1 MTYYQRTQDGLA
13 LELARAHVTRQIR
26 KHNLHQFLAGRV
38 CTLAIIID
46 HQEDLEFYER
56 ALTEIK
62 HYCAGPRSQRII
74 TINEKQA
81 QRQKRLKRPT
91 EEFSWARQTVFL
103 THNELSL
110 PEHVSATA
118 DYVVTIKTDV
128 SLCEAVAR
136 DFQQTKTEFSK
147 IDELRDVSLSRIVTF
162 ITQNWTEAEIRKKLH
177 QFTSATK
184 ISQET
189 RATDINLDNL
199 VGYGSAATWGKLLAS
214 DLGLYRAGQLPWSD
228 IDRGILISGPPGVG
242 KTLFARALAS
252 TCNVPFYAHSLAC
265 WQSQGS
271 LDDLLKAMRSAFE
284 EASKNAPAILFL
296 DELDSFGDRANLSGH
311 NANYGRQVINSLL
324 EQLDGVGNREGVFVI
339 AATNMPELID
349 PAITRAGRIE
359 HHVSI
364 TLPEPAEREGIL
376 RFHLGRD
383 LEGEDIFD
391 VAESLTEA
399 SGADIAKFVRQAR
412 HIARLEKRPLAL
424 SDLLRLKPATTPIQP
439 DDIYRIAVHEAG
451 HTVVAHALSDSLGM
465 MPVSVMINR
474 EVQRGTARLG
484 GVRMRDTEPKIVKLR
499 ENYEAEICS
508 YLGGLAAEHVILGT
522 HSDGGGGVAGS
533 DLSKATEIA
542 IRMEVS
548 FGLGENLTFWATH
561 DECKPDFV
569 KCNPRLQA
577 LVDKTLQSCFAKACE
592 IIEAKQDFLLSVSA
606 ILERNGE
613 IKEDE
618 LLTVLSGSGTDL
630 QPEQLRSNYIDNYPG
645 LSEH

>member
-1 MTYYQRTQDGLA
+1 MKYFQRTQDGLA

-26 KHNLHQFLAGRV
+26 KHGLHQFLAGRV

-56 ALTEIK
+56 ALTDIK

-74 TINEKQA
+74 TIDEKQA
-81 QRQKRLKRPT
+81 QRPKRPNRAT
-91 EEFSWARQTVFL
+91 DEFSWSRQTVFL
-103 THNELSL
+103 TYGTLSL
-110 PEHVSATA
+110 PEHVSATV
-118 DYVVTIKTDV
+118 DYVVPIKTDLP
-128 SLCEAVAR
+128 LCEAVAR
-136 DFQQTKTEFSK
+136 DTNHARFEFSK
-147 IDELRDVSLSRIVTF
+147 IDELRDVSLSRIATF
-162 ITQNWTEAEIRKKLH
+162 ITQNWTETEIRKKLH
-177 QFTSATK
+177 QFTCVTK
-184 ISQET
+184 ISQEP
-189 RATDINLDNL
+189 RATDINLANL
-199 VGYGSAATWGKLLAS
+199 VGYGSAAIWGKLLAS
-214 DLGLYRAGQLPWSD
+214 DLHLYRTGQLPWAD
-228 IDRGILISGPPGVG
+228 IDRGILLSGPPGVG
-242 KTLFARALAS
+242 KTMFARALAN
-252 TCNVPFYAHSLAC
+252 TCNLPLYPHSLAR

-296 DELDSFGDRANLSGH
+296 DEIDSFGNRANLSGH
-311 NANYGRQVINSLL
+311 NANYGRQVINGLL
-324 EQLDGVGNREGVFVI
+324 EHLDGVGNREGVFVI
-339 AATNMPELID
+339 AATNMPDLID
-349 PAITRAGRIE
+349 PAITRSGRIE

-383 LEGEDIFD
+383 LEGEDISD
-391 VAESLTEA
+391 VAENLTEA

-424 SDLLRLKPATTPIQP
+424 SDLLRLKPATTPLQP

-465 MPVSVMINR
+465 VPVSVMINR
-474 EVQRGTARLG
+474 EVQSGTARLG
-484 GVRMRDTEPKIVKLR
+484 GVKLRNTKPKIVKLR

-508 YLGGLAAEHVILGT
+508 YLGGLAAEHVILGA
-522 HSDGGGGVAGS
+522 HSDGGGGAIGS
-533 DLSKATEIA
+533 DLFKATEIA
-542 IRMEVS
+542 IRMEIS
-548 FGLGENLTFWATH
+548 FGLGENLSFWASH

-569 KCNPRLQA
+569 TCNPRLQA

-630 QPEQLRSNYIDNYPG
+630 QPERLRSNYIDNYPG

>member
-1 MTYYQRTQDGLA
+1 MKYFQRTQDGLA

-26 KHNLHQFLAGRV
+26 KHGLQQFLAGRV

-46 HQEDLEFYER
+46 HQEDMVFYER

-62 HYCAGPRSQRII
+62 HYCAGPRSQKII
-74 TINEKQA
+74 TIDEKQA

-91 EEFSWARQTVFL
+91 EEFSWARQTVVL

-136 DFQQTKTEFSK
+136 GFQHTKIEFSK
-147 IDELRDVSLSRIVTF
+147 IDELRDVPLSRIATF
-162 ITQNWTEAEIRKKLH
+162 ITHNWTETEIRKKLH
-177 QFTSATK
+177 QFTCVTK
-184 ISQET
+184 ISQES

-199 VGYGSAATWGKLLAS
+199 VGYGSAAIWGKLLAS
-214 DLGLYRAGQLPWSD
+214 DLHLYRTGQLPWAD
-228 IDRGILISGPPGVG
+228 IDRGILLSGPPGVG
-242 KTLFARALAS
+242 KTMFARALAN
-252 TCNVPFYAHSLAC
+252 TCNLRLYPHSLAR

-296 DELDSFGDRANLSGH
+296 DEIDSFGNRANLSGH
-311 NANYGRQVINSLL
+311 NANYGRQVINGLL
-324 EQLDGVGNREGVFVI
+324 EHLDGLSNREGVFVI
-339 AATNMPELID
+339 AATNMPDLID
-349 PAITRAGRIE
+349 PAITRSGRIE

-364 TLPEPAEREGIL
+364 TLPDTAERKGIL

-383 LEGEDIFD
+383 LEGEDISD

-424 SDLLRLKPATTPIQP
+424 FDLLRLKPATTPLQP

-451 HTVVAHALSDSLGM
+451 HIVVAHALSDSLGM
-465 MPVSVMINR
+465 VPVSVMINR
-474 EVQRGTARLG
+474 EVQRATARLG

-522 HSDGGGGVAGS
+522 HSDGGGGATGS
-533 DLSKATEIA
+533 DLAKATEIA
-542 IRMEVS
+542 IKMEAS
-548 FGLGENLTFWATH
+548 YGLGENLSFWSAHCDCRT
-561 DECKPDFV
+561 DWLKY
-569 KCNPRLQA
+569 NSQLRTI
-577 LVDKTLQSCFAKACE
+577 VDKTLRSCFFKACE
-592 IIEAKQDFLLSVSA
+592 IIEEKTSA
-606 ILERNGE
+606 ILLIVDQLERNGE
-613 IKEDE
+613 VDE
-618 LLTVLSGSGTDL
+618 KAILKSLSHPIDVRVENAGSVTNMKAG
-630 QPEQLRSNYIDNYPG
+630 
-645 LSEH
+645 

>member
-1 MTYYQRTQDGLA
+1 MTYFQRTQDGLA

-26 KHNLHQFLAGRV
+26 KHGLHQFLAGRV
-38 CTLAIIID
+38 CTLVIIID

-74 TINEKQA
+74 TIDEKQA

-110 PEHVSATA
+110 PEHVSATV
-118 DYVVTIKTDV
+118 DYVVTVKTDV
-128 SLCEAVAR
+128 SLCEAVTRDLNHAR
-136 DFQQTKTEFSK
+136 IELSK
-147 IDELRDVSLSRIVTF
+147 IDELHTVSLCRIASF
-162 ITQNWTEAEIRKKLH
+162 ITQNWTETEIRKKLH
-177 QFTSATK
+177 QFTCVTK
-184 ISQET
+184 ISPEY

-242 KTLFARALAS
+242 KTLFARALAN
-252 TCNVPFYAHSLAC
+252 TCNIPLYAHSLAR

-296 DELDSFGDRANLSGH
+296 DEIDSFGNRANLSGH
-311 NANYGRQVINSLL
+311 NANYGRQVINGLL
-324 EQLDGVGNREGVFVI
+324 EHLDGVSNREGVFVV
-339 AATNMPELID
+339 AATNMPDLID

-376 RFHLGRD
+376 RFHLGCD
-383 LEGEDIFD
+383 LEGEDISD

-424 SDLLRLKPATTPIQP
+424 SDLLRLKPATTPLQP
-439 DDIYRIAVHEAG
+439 DDIHRIAVHEAG
-451 HTVVAHALSDSLGM
+451 HVVVAHALSDSLGM
-465 MPVSVMINR
+465 VPVSVMINR
-474 EVQRGTARLG
+474 EVQNGNARLG
-484 GVRMRDTEPKIVKLR
+484 GVRMRNTKPKIVKLR
-499 ENYEAEICS
+499 ENYDAEICS

-522 HSDGGGGVAGS
+522 HSDGGGGVIGS
-533 DLSKATEIA
+533 DLSMATDIA

-548 FGLGENLTFWATH
+548 FGLGENLTFWSSH
-561 DECKPDFV
+561 DECKPDFL
-569 KCNPRLQA
+569 KHNMQLQA
-577 LVDKTLQSCFAKACE
+577 VVDKTLQSCFAKACKIVE
-592 IIEAKQDFLLSVSA
+592 DRQGSVVSVA
-606 ILERNGE
+606 TILERNSE
-613 IKEDE
+613 ISEVE
-618 LLTVLSGSGTDL
+618 LNKVLFHRDTLGDSDAL
-630 QPEQLRSNYIDNYPG
+630 Y
-645 LSEH
+645 

>member
-1 MTYYQRTQDGLA
+1 MTYFKRTQDGLA

-26 KHNLHQFLAGRV
+26 KHGLQQFLAGRV

-74 TINEKQA
+74 TIDEKQA
-81 QRQKRLKRPT
+81 HRQKRLKRPT
-91 EEFSWARQTVFL
+91 EEFSWARQTVIL
-103 THNELSL
+103 TYNTSSL
-110 PEHVSATA
+110 PAHVLATV
-118 DYVVTIKTDV
+118 DYVIPIKTDV

-136 DFQQTKTEFSK
+136 DFQHTKIELSK

-177 QFTSATK
+177 QFASFSS
-184 ISQET
+184 ISQECQ
-189 RATDINLDNL
+189 ATDINLDNL
-199 VGYGSAATWGKLLAS
+199 VGYGQAAVWGKLLAS
-214 DLGLYRAGQLPWSD
+214 DLRLYRAGQLSWSD

-242 KTLFARALAS
+242 KTLFARALAN
-252 TCNVPFYAHSLAC
+252 TCNIPLYAHSLAR

-284 EASKNAPAILFL
+284 EACKNAPAILFL
-296 DELDSFGDRANLSGH
+296 DEIDSFGNRANLSGH
-311 NANYGRQVINSLL
+311 NANYGRQVINGLL
-324 EQLDGVGNREGVFVI
+324 EHLDGVSNREGVFVI

-364 TLPEPAEREGIL
+364 TLPAPLERAGIL

-383 LEGEDIFD
+383 LEGEDISD

-424 SDLLRLKPATTPIQP
+424 SDLLRLKPATTPLQP

-451 HTVVAHALSDSLGM
+451 HTVVAHALLDSLGM

-474 EVQRGTARLG
+474 EVQRGIARLG
-484 GVRMRDTEPKIVKLR
+484 DVRLRNTEPKIVKLR

-508 YLGGLAAEHVILGT
+508 YLGGLAAEHVILGA

-542 IRMEVS
+542 IKMEVS

-592 IIEAKQDFLLSVSA
+592 IIESQRRSVSSVA
-606 ILERNGE
+606 ALLETYGE
-613 IKEDE
+613 INEEE
-618 LLTVLSGSGTDL
+618 LMKALFFE
-630 QPEQLRSNYIDNYPG
+630 PEAPASSIFHARG
-645 LSEH
+645 

>member
-1 MTYYQRTQDGLA
+1 MKYFQRTQDLLA
-13 LELARAHVTRQIR
+13 VELAQAHVTRQIR
-26 KHNLHQFLAGRV
+26 KHGLHEFLAGRV
-38 CTLAIIID
+38 CILAVIID

-74 TINEKQA
+74 TIDEKQA

-110 PEHVSATA
+110 PEYVSATV
-118 DYVVTIKTDV
+118 DYVVPIKTDV

-136 DFQQTKTEFSK
+136 GFQHTKIEFSK
-147 IDELRDVSLSRIVTF
+147 IDELHTVSLSRIASF
-162 ITQNWTEAEIRKKLH
+162 ITQNWTEPEIRKKLH
-177 QFTSATK
+177 QFTCVTK
-184 ISQET
+184 ISQES

-214 DLGLYRAGQLPWSD
+214 DLLLYRAGQLPWAD

-242 KTLFARALAS
+242 KTLFARALAN
-252 TCNVPFYAHSLAC
+252 TCNLPLYPHSLAR

-296 DELDSFGDRANLSGH
+296 DEIDSFGNRANLSGH
-311 NANYGRQVINSLL
+311 NANYGRQVINGLL
-324 EQLDGVGNREGVFVI
+324 EHLDGVINREGVFVI

-349 PAITRAGRIE
+349 PAITRSGRIE

-383 LEGEDIFD
+383 LEGEDISD
-391 VAESLTEA
+391 VVESLTGA

-412 HIARLEKRPLAL
+412 RMARLEKRPLAL
-424 SDLLRLKPATTPIQP
+424 SDLLRLKPATMPLQP
-439 DDIYRIAVHEAG
+439 HDVHRIAVHEAG
-451 HTVVAHALSDSLGM
+451 HAVVVHALSDSLGM
-465 MPVSVMINR
+465 VPVSVMINR
-474 EVQRGTARLG
+474 EVQSGTTRLG
-484 GVRMRDTEPKIVKLR
+484 GVGMRNTAPTIVKLR

-522 HSDGGGGVAGS
+522 HSDGGGGAVGS

-542 IRMEVS
+542 IKMVAS
-548 FGLGENLTFWATH
+548 FGLGENLSFWASH
-561 DECKPDFV
+561 DECRTDWLKY
-569 KCNPRLQA
+569 NSQIRTI
-577 LVDKTLQSCFAKACE
+577 VDSTLRSCFTKACK
-592 IIEAKQDFLLSVSA
+592 IIEERTSA
-606 ILERNGE
+606 ILLIVDQLERNGE
-613 IKEDE
+613 ADE
-618 LLTVLSGSGTDL
+618 KAILKTLNH
-630 QPEQLRSNYIDNYPG
+630 PIDVHGENAG
-645 LSEH
+645 AVTNLKAG

>member
-1 MTYYQRTQDGLA
+1 MTYFQRTQDGLA
-13 LELARAHVTRQIR
+13 LELARAHITRQIR
-26 KHNLHQFLAGRV
+26 NHGLHQFLAGRV

-62 HYCAGPRSQRII
+62 HYCAGPRSQKII
-74 TINEKQA
+74 TIDEKQA

-110 PEHVSATA
+110 PEHVSATV
-118 DYVVTIKTDV
+118 DYVVTVKTDV
-128 SLCEAVAR
+128 SLCEAVTRDLNHAR
-136 DFQQTKTEFSK
+136 IELSK
-147 IDELRDVSLSRIVTF
+147 IDELHTVSLCRIASF
-162 ITQNWTEAEIRKKLH
+162 ITQNWTETEIRKKLH
-177 QFTSATK
+177 QFTCVTK
-184 ISQET
+184 ISQES

-199 VGYGSAATWGKLLAS
+199 VGYGSAAIWGKLLAS
-214 DLGLYRAGQLPWSD
+214 DLHLYRTRQLPWAD
-228 IDRGILISGPPGVG
+228 IDRGILLSGPPGVG
-242 KTLFARALAS
+242 KTMFARALAN
-252 TCNVPFYAHSLAC
+252 TCNLPLYPHSLAR

-296 DELDSFGDRANLSGH
+296 DEIDSFGNRANLSGH

-383 LEGEDIFD
+383 LEGEDISD

-522 HSDGGGGVAGS
+522 HSDGGGGATGS

-548 FGLGENLTFWATH
+548 FGLGENLSFWGPH
-561 DECKPDFV
+561 EECGT
-569 KCNPRLQA
+569 A
-577 LVDKTLQSCFAKACE
+577 LLLRHPQLRAAVDKTLRSCFSKASE
-592 IIEAKQDFLLSVSA
+592 IIEEKTSA
-606 ILERNGE
+606 ILLIVDQLERNGE
-613 IKEDE
+613 VDE
-618 LLTVLSGSGTDL
+618 KAILESLNHPIDVRGENAGSVTNLKAG
-630 QPEQLRSNYIDNYPG
+630 
-645 LSEH
+645 

>member
-1 MTYYQRTQDGLA
+1 MKYFQRTQDSFA

-26 KHNLHQFLAGRV
+26 KHGLHQFLAGRV

-74 TINEKQA
+74 TIDEKQA
-81 QRQKRLKRPT
+81 QRQKRLKRPA

-242 KTLFARALAS
+242 KTLFARALAN

-296 DELDSFGDRANLSGH
+296 DELDSFGNRANLSGH
-311 NANYGRQVINSLL
+311 NANYGRQVINALL
-324 EQLDGVGNREGVFVI
+324 EQLDGVSNREGVFVI
-339 AATNMPELID
+339 AATNMPDLID
-349 PAITRAGRIE
+349 PAITRSGRIE

-383 LEGEDIFD
+383 LEGENISDI
-391 VAESLTEA
+391 AGSLTGA

-451 HTVVAHALSDSLGM
+451 HTVVAHALSVSLGM
-465 MPVSVMINR
+465 MPVSVMIHR

-484 GVRMRDTEPKIVKLR
+484 GVRMRDTEPKIIKLR

-522 HSDGGGGVAGS
+522 HSDGGGGATGS
-533 DLSKATEIA
+533 DLAKATEIA
-542 IRMEVS
+542 IKMEAS
-548 FGLGENLTFWATH
+548 YGLGENLSFWSAHCDCRT
-561 DECKPDFV
+561 DWLKY
-569 KCNPRLQA
+569 NSQLRTI
-577 LVDKTLQSCFAKACE
+577 VDKTLRSCFIKACA
-592 IIEAKQDFLLSVSA
+592 IIEERTSAVLLIVDQLEGNGEVDEKA
-606 ILERNGE
+606 ILKSLNHPIDVRGE
-613 IKEDE
+613 NAGAVTNLKA
-618 LLTVLSGSGTDL
+618 G
-630 QPEQLRSNYIDNYPG
+630 
-645 LSEH
+645 

>member
-1 MTYYQRTQDGLA
+1 MTYFQRTQDGLA

-26 KHNLHQFLAGRV
+26 KHGLHQFLAGRV

-62 HYCAGPRSQRII
+62 HYCAGPRSQKII
-74 TINEKQA
+74 TIDEKQA

-103 THNELSL
+103 THNELLL
-110 PEHVSATA
+110 PEHVSATV
-118 DYVVTIKTDV
+118 DYVVPIKTDV

-136 DFQQTKTEFSK
+136 DFQHTKIEFSK
-147 IDELRDVSLSRIVTF
+147 IDELHTVSLSRIASF
-162 ITQNWTEAEIRKKLH
+162 ITQNWTETEIRKKLH
-177 QFTSATK
+177 QFTCVTK
-184 ISQET
+184 ISPEY

-214 DLGLYRAGQLPWSD
+214 DLLLYRAGHLPWSD
-228 IDRGILISGPPGVG
+228 IDRGILLSGPPGVG
-242 KTLFARALAS
+242 KTLFARALAN
-252 TCNVPFYAHSLAC
+252 TCNVPFYPHSLAS

-296 DELDSFGDRANLSGH
+296 DEIDSFGIRANLSGH
-311 NANYGRQVINSLL
+311 NANYGRQVINGLL
-324 EQLDGVGNREGVFVI
+324 EHLDGVSNREGVFVI
-339 AATNMPELID
+339 AATNMPDLID
-349 PAITRAGRIE
+349 PAITRSGRIE

-376 RFHLGRD
+376 RFHLDRD
-383 LEGEDIFD
+383 LEGEDISD

-424 SDLLRLKPATTPIQP
+424 SDLLRLKPATTPLQL
-439 DDIYRIAVHEAG
+439 DDIHRIAVHESG
-451 HTVVAHALSDSLGM
+451 HVVVAHALSDSLGM
-465 MPVSVMINR
+465 VPVSVMINR
-474 EVQRGTARLG
+474 EVQSGTARLG
-484 GVRMRDTEPKIVKLR
+484 GVKMRNTEPKVVKLR

-508 YLGGLAAEHVILGT
+508 YLGGLAAERIILGA
-522 HSDGGGGVAGS
+522 HSDGGGGAAGS

-548 FGLGENLTFWATH
+548 FGLGENLTFWASH
-561 DECKPDFV
+561 NECKPDFL
-569 KCNPRLQA
+569 KHNPQLQA
-577 LVDKTLQSCFAKACE
+577 TVDKTLQSCFAKACE
-592 IIEAKQDFLLSVSA
+592 IIESKRRSVSSVA
-606 ILERNGE
+606 ALLETYGE
-613 IKEDE
+613 INEDE
-618 LLTVLSGSGTDL
+618 LMKAL
-630 QPEQLRSNYIDNYPG
+630 
-645 LSEH
+645 LSEPKAPVSSVCYARV